1 VVITDDLRMLRNSG
15 EEQYREP
22 AALAVAALVSGH
34 DLIMLAVD
42 PAADPTYDTYTQ
54 MLDAMEQA
62 VLDGQVSLEQVEQS
76 LRRVL
81 TLRSVLGT
89 P

>member
-1 VVITDDLRMLRNSG
+1 
-15 EEQYREP
+15 
-22 AALAVAALVSGH
+22 
-34 DLIMLAVD
+34 
-42 PAADPTYDTYTQ
+42 

>member
-1 VVITDDLRMLRNSG
+1 
-15 EEQYREP
+15 
-22 AALAVAALVSGH
+22 
-34 DLIMLAVD
+34 MLALD
-42 PAADPTYDTYTQ
+42 PAVDHTYETYTL

-62 VLDGQVSLEQVEQS
+62 VLDGVVSEEQVEQS

-81 TLRSVLGT
+81 TLRSGLGT

>member
-1 VVITDDLRMLRNSG
+1 
-15 EEQYREP
+15 
-22 AALAVAALVSGH
+22 
-34 DLIMLAVD
+34 MLAVD
-42 PAADPTYDTYTQ
+42 PARDPTYETYTL

-62 VLDGQVSLEQVEQS
+62 VVDGRVSENQVRES